1 MDRTAADGVAHLV
14 FTGRWATG
22 DDQEIRDLGFSD
34 LRWNEKRKAKV
45 YKTKHHFQ
53 SSLSH
58 HKYQLQF

>member
-34 LRWNEKRKAKV
+34 LWKRKEWEIKPFH
-45 YKTKHHFQ
+45 Y
-53 SSLSH
+53 
-58 HKYQLQF
+58 